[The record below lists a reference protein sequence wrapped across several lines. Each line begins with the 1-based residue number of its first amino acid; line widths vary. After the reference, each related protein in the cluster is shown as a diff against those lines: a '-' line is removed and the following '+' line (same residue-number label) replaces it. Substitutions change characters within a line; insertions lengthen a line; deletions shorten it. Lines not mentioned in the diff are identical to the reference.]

1 MQVVA
6 TAALVLG
13 VLAILDKKNIGAPKG
28 MEPLLIGFTI
38 LAIAVAMGL
47 NCGFPINPARDL
59 GPRLFTAVAGWGM
72 EVFRYRKKQTHTLT
86 LT

>member
-13 VLAILDKKNIGAPKG
+13 VLAILDKKNIGTPKG

-72 EVFRYRKKQTHTLT
+72 EVFRYRKKKTHTLT